1 VSRLILTMGALL
13 TLVLPAS
20 AAEVTYDVRP
30 AGGAS
35 SPVEVAAGAT
45 VAYEVTI
52 AASELDNDG
61 LLLFIF
67 DLLTD
72 LGVDQSTDSIVFDP
86 LIKQEFGFL
95 PMQYGDALGDDIFD
109 IGATQGFHFQ
119 ATTGIG
125 QGGAQVLIRGQV
137 QTPAEV
143 GSFLLSVG
151 PTTNTQLIAAG
162 GGDLI
167 PDTDITTQFGPG
179 LLIQT
184 LPDADADGVA
194 DGDDNCPS
202 NPNADQQDTDGDE
215 VGDACDE
222 CYRDANKVAP
232 GACGCGLADTDS
244 DGDGLPDCHDPT
256 PHGEIVSDGVQPEI
270 IAPAGCGAGVGLAN
284 LAGFGML
291 CGLGL
296 AGLRTRRPG

>member
-1 VSRLILTMGALL
+1 MSRLILTMGVLL

-20 AAEVTYDVRP
+20 AVEVTYDVR
-30 AGGAS
+30 AADGAS
-35 SPVEVAAGAT
+35 SLVQVAAGST

-52 AASELDNDG
+52 AVSEADNDG
-61 LLLFIF
+61 LLFFVF

-72 LGVDQSTDSIVFDP
+72 LGVDQSADSIVFDP
-86 LIKQEFGFL
+86 LIKQEFDFL
-95 PMQYGDALGDDIFD
+95 PMQYGDAVDDDIFD
-109 IGATQGFHFQ
+109 IGATQGFWFQ
-119 ATTGIG
+119 ATPGIG
-125 QGGAQVLIRGQV
+125 HGGAQVLIRGQV
-137 QTPAEV
+137 QTPAEA
-143 GSFLLSVG
+143 GSFLVSIG
-151 PTTNTQLIAAG
+151 PTTNTQLIALG

-167 PDTDITTQFGPG
+167 SDGDITTHLGPG

-194 DGDDNCPS
+194 DGEDNCPS
-202 NPNADQQDTDGDE
+202 DPNADQQDTDGDE

-222 CYRDANKVAP
+222 CFRDANKVAP

-244 DGDGLPDCHDPT
+244 DGDGLPDCQDPT
-256 PHGEIVSDGVQPEI
+256 PHGEIVSDGVEPEI

-284 LAGFGML
+284 LAVFGML

-296 AGLRTRRPG
+296 AGLRTRRSG